1 MAERASTAQP
11 RSGNDGAARGG
22 DASRAAPHVAAAPH
36 AGSAPAAPPADARRV
51 LVVED
56 DPDLCSILCALL
68 VTQGYRAEPAHDGP
82 TAVRQVEAEKP
93 DAVVLDA
100 MIPGLDGF
108 EVCRKLKFSRET
120 NLIPILMLTALDSK
134 EARTRGLRVGADRYL
149 IKPFEPE
156 ALFRELRGTIDH
168 RRRLIAGNVRT
179 AIELHMQS
187 DSRYREQLNDLLS
200 ELFVLTPLS
209 EQDAGRIRYAVLEM
223 TQNAIEW
230 GNRRKDDLTVTI
242 TYEVTDEALKFVI
255 TDQGP
260 GFNPAHLPH
269 AACDDDPVSH
279 MCIREQLG
287 LRDGGFGILIT
298 KGMVDEVKYN
308 DAGNQV
314 TLIKHFRR
322 AHRGKAGGDGA

>member
-1 MAERASTAQP
+1 MAQRAST
-11 RSGNDGAARGG
+11 
-22 DASRAAPHVAAAPH
+22 VT
-36 AGSAPAAPPADARRV
+36 PAAGHAATAVRAPGSDTRRV

-68 VTQGYRAEPAHDGP
+68 VTQGYRAEPVFDGP
-82 TAVRQVEAEKP
+82 TAVQQVAAQKP

-100 MIPGLDGF
+100 MIPGIDGF
-108 EVCRKLKFSRET
+108 EVCRKLKFSRDT

-149 IKPFEPE
+149 TKPFEPNE
-156 ALFRELRGTIDH
+156 LFQELRGTIEH
-168 RRRLIAGNVRT
+168 RRRLIAKNVRT

-187 DSRYREQLNDLLS
+187 DSHYREQLNDLLS

-230 GNRRKDDLTVTI
+230 GNRKKNDLTVTI

-255 TDQGP
+255 TDEGQG
-260 GFNPAHLPH
+260 FDPAHVPH
-269 AACDDDPVSH
+269 AATDSDPVSH

-308 DAGNQV
+308 EAGNQV
-314 TLIKHFRR
+314 TLVKHFKRPPD
-322 AHRGKAGGDGA
+322 GQAGGDGSGHGE

>member
-1 MAERASTAQP
+1 MAQRASTLTPGPAP
-11 RSGNDGAARGG
+11 GPGHSGAVVR
-22 DASRAAPHVAAAPH
+22 
-36 AGSAPAAPPADARRV
+36 PPGADARRV

-68 VTQGYRAEPAHDGP
+68 VTQGYRAEPAYEGP
-82 TAVRQVEAEKP
+82 AAVRQVAVQKP
-93 DAVVLDA
+93 DAVILDA

-149 IKPFEPE
+149 TKPFEPDE
-156 ALFRELRGTIDH
+156 LFRELRGTLEH
-168 RRRLIAGNVRT
+168 RRRLIAKNVRT
-179 AIELHMQS
+179 ALELQMQS

-230 GNRRKDDLTVTI
+230 GNRKKDDLTVTI

-255 TDQGP
+255 TDQGQ
-260 GFNPAHLPH
+260 GFNPADVPH
-269 AACDDDPVSH
+269 AACEDDPVGH

-308 DAGNQV
+308 EAGNQV
-314 TLIKHFRR
+314 TLIKHFKP
-322 AHRGKAGGDGA
+322 GQQGDGEADSR